1 MSRHLYVVPEHEFEA
16 TLGLPEKLPA
26 DETIR
31 WQGSPDWK
39 ILAVEAFHVRKLAY
53 YFAILLA
60 LRASFAIYDGASV
73 IDATISVLGLLPLAL
88 IALGAVSLL
97 AWLTARTAVYTIT
110 NQRVVMRIGIVLS
123 VTFNL
128 PFTSLNNAGIKR
140 FRNGAGDLPLTIGTD
155 DKIAY
160 LHLWPHARP
169 WRFAK
174 AEPMMRS
181 VSDVVN
187 VANILSTA
195 MAEASGGTA
204 IPVPANVTDTKPK
217 EPNELN
223 GINAEMVNA
232 T

>member
-1 MSRHLYVVPEHEFEA
+1 MSRQLYVVPEHEFEA

-26 DETIR
+26 DESIR

-39 ILAVEAFHVRKLAY
+39 TLAVEAFHVRKLAI
-53 YFAILLA
+53 YFACLLT
-60 LRASFAIYDGASV
+60 LRAVFALYDGSSV
-73 IDATISVLGLLPLAL
+73 ADAAISVLGLLPLAL
-88 IALGAVSLL
+88 IALGAVGFL

-110 NQRVVMRIGIVLS
+110 NQRVVMRVGIVLS

-128 PFTSLNNAGIKR
+128 PFASLNNVGIKR
-140 FRNGAGDLPLTIGTD
+140 FRNGAGDLPLTIGTN

-169 WRFAK
+169 WRFANT
-174 AEPMMRS
+174 EPMMRS
-181 VSDVVN
+181 VRDVAN

-195 MAEASGGTA
+195 MAEASGGIA
-204 IPVPANVTDTKPK
+204 IPVPASAATAKLSNV
-217 EPNELN
+217 
-223 GINAEMVNA
+223 NAEMANA

>member
-1 MSRHLYVVPEHEFEA
+1 MSRQLYVVPEHEFEA

-26 DETIR
+26 DEYIR

-39 ILAVEAFHVRKLAY
+39 TLAIEAFHVRKLAI
-53 YFAILLA
+53 YFVCLLM
-60 LRASFAIYDGASV
+60 LRAVFALYDGASV
-73 IDATISVLGLLPLAL
+73 ADTAISVLGLVPLAL
-88 IALGAVSLL
+88 IALGAVCFL

-128 PFTSLNNAGIKR
+128 PFASLNNVGIKR
-140 FRNGAGDLPLTIGTD
+140 FRNGAGDLPLTIGTN

-169 WRFAK
+169 WRFANT
-174 AEPMMRS
+174 EPMMRS
-181 VSDVVN
+181 VFDVAN

-204 IPVPANVTDTKPK
+204 IPVPANSTDTKPNPK
-217 EPNELN
+217 PNN
-223 GINAEMVNA
+223 INAEMANA